1 MANNS
6 SAVLFGAS
14 FLLPA
19 DSPRAGLLAR
29 AAENSRVQ
37 RDRSLRIVPFRSRYV
52 AGGDGE
58 GLRVAWRDAYE
69 WFSDHGLGAEELAKA
84 TLDSSDEDARVDLP
98 PECIAQW
105 ADRDAGFFLDAF
117 GSDSEDT
124 GADSVVLS
132 STGQSWNERT
142 EIQAEWQERQ
152 RLVEA
157 EIDRLGDSA
166 ASIDEVH
173 ISLRPRTGQA
183 GFFLEATRLYRL
195 SRSGTRII
203 LLSPH

>member
-1 MANNS
+1 M
-6 SAVLFGAS
+6 
-14 FLLPA
+14 
-19 DSPRAGLLAR
+19 
-29 AAENSRVQ
+29 
-37 RDRSLRIVPFRSRYV
+37 

-58 GLRVAWRDAYE
+58 GLRAAWRDTYE
-69 WFSDHGLGAEELAKA
+69 WFSDHGLGAEELAKMRA
-84 TLDSSDEDARVDLP
+84 TLDIRLTLDSGDEDARVDLP

-117 GSDSEDT
+117 GSDAEDT

-152 RLVEA
+152 QLVEA

-166 ASIDEVH
+166 ASIDEVQ

-183 GFFLEATRLYRL
+183 GFFLEAAQLYKL
-195 SRSGTRII
+195 SRSGTRIL